1 MTKIDDI
8 FPNIGVIPAF
18 ILTTTF
24 AAALQLSGSWFV
36 MLVAGALGSLF
47 VRRHRFSFLVGFLG
61 VLVGW
66 LILYVYLI
74 ATAQAL
80 VIADFFLGLLGIS
93 GLGWLV
99 IVIGC
104 ILGGLLGGFGGLFGR
119 SLVEFI
125 DELLPNGTQ
134 SEPEPEI
141 KPEPEPEPEE

>member
-8 FPNIGVIPAF
+8 FPNIGVISAF
-18 ILTTTF
+18 IITTVVATV
-24 AAALQLSGSWFV
+24 LQLSGSWFA

-47 VRRHRFSFLVGFLG
+47 IRRHRFAFLVGFLG
-61 VLVGW
+61 ALVGW
-66 LILYVYLI
+66 LILYIYLI

-80 VIADFFLGLLGIS
+80 TIADFFFAQLGPS

-119 SLVEFI
+119 SMIEFI
-125 DELLPNGTQ
+125 DELLPSGDQT
-134 SEPEPEI
+134 
-141 KPEPEPEPEE
+141 KADPEPEPEPEE

>member
-8 FPNIGVIPAF
+8 FPNIGVIAAF
-18 ILTTTF
+18 IITTAF
-24 AAALQLSGSWFV
+24 AAALQLIGSWTA
-36 MLVAGALGSLF
+36 MLIAGALGSLF
-47 VRRHRFSFLVGFLG
+47 VRRHRFAFLVGFLG
-61 VLVGW
+61 VFVGW

-80 VIADFFLGLLGIS
+80 VIADFFLGLLGLS

-119 SLVEFI
+119 SLIEFI
-125 DELLPNGTQ
+125 DELLPGGEQTV
-134 SEPEPEI
+134 SEE
-141 KPEPEPEPEE
+141 

>member
-1 MTKIDDI
+1 MTKIDNT
-8 FPNIGVIPAF
+8 FPNIGVLRALIITIA
-18 ILTTTF
+18 I
-24 AAALQLSGSWFV
+24 AVVLQLSGAWV
-36 MLVAGALGSLF
+36 TMLIAGAIGSLF
-47 VRRHRFSFLVGFLG
+47 VRRHRIAFLVGFLG

-66 LILYVYLI
+66 LMLYVYLI

-80 VIADFFLGLLGIS
+80 QIADFFLGLLGPT

-125 DELLPNGTQ
+125 DELLPINTQ
-134 SEPEPEI
+134 
-141 KPEPEPEPEE
+141 EESIE